1 MAAPAPLPPISA
13 LPLSGADGDI
23 FSQNSQFSEFF
34 SFLEPKPKPKET
46 GKGQWSPE
54 EDKLLLDAMARFQG
68 HICWEELSKQI
79 PGRTAKQ
86 CRERWQFRLHP
97 DVSKAPFEPWEDEFI
112 IFERQNNG
120 NHWTEIARKLPGRTS
135 CAVKNR
141 WYTVLRNRKS
151 SVAVRKTKN
160 MPQQTSRFRNETLM
174 LRDKLELWKH

>member
-1 MAAPAPLPPISA
+1 MAAGTTPLPPITE
-13 LPLSGADGDI
+13 LPLGDESL
-23 FSQNSQFSEFF
+23 FSANTALLKFF
-34 SFLEPKPKPKET
+34 SSMERKPKTNEC
-46 GKGQWSPE
+46 GKGQWTPD
-54 EDKLLLDAMARFQG
+54 EDKLLLDAMARFKG

-112 IFERQNNG
+112 IFERQNKG

-151 SVAVRKTKN
+151 NGVVRKTKN
-160 MPQQTSRFRNETLM
+160 MPPQYSPFRNETLM
-174 LRDKLELWKH
+174 LRDRAELWKH